1 MEIMASYFLETQK
14 NCPGLLYLTLLM
26 MYLIMKKEIMQ
37 KQIQIGLPRC
47 RMLYHIKMKMV

>member
-1 MEIMASYFLETQK
+1 MEIMASDFLETQK
-14 NCPGLLYLTLLM
+14 NCPGLLYLTLL
-26 MYLIMKKEIMQ
+26 MKKEIMQ